1 MDLSKFNKYEYFDY
15 YDYDKV
21 EKLHEK
27 RSYQWIKL
35 YKKVSDAQEK
45 GDEKALAK
53 AIEAM
58 RKHEEQDR
66 IIKAKANQAGYFW
79 Y

>member
-21 EKLHEK
+21 EKLHER

-35 YKKVSDAQEK
+35 YKKIMDANEA
-45 GDEKALAK
+45 GDQKALDKAK
-53 AIEAM
+53 EAM
-58 RKHEEQDR
+58 RKHEELNHF
-66 IIKAKANQAGYFW
+66 IKTKATQAGYFW